1 MLGSLSYQNKRL
13 VPYHLW
19 KRISYGFCFVLF
31 EYCYDLN
38 ILDILGGHY
47 FY

>member
-19 KRISYGFCFVLF
+19 KRISYGFSFVLF